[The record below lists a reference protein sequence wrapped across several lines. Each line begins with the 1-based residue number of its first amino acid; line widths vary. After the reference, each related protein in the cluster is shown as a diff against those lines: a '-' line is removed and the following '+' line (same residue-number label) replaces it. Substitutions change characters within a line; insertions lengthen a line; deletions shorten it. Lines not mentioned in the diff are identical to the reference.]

1 MLSDEQKASREGSLG
16 SSDAPVVC
24 GLSPYKSPLVL
35 YYELHGELP
44 RYSDDETQAQ
54 RIGSRLEPVIAEL
67 AAEELQ
73 IKIRK
78 CAPRRHAK
86 YPFMTANLDYEIV
99 SHPKG
104 PGVFEIKNRSGIK
117 PWESL
122 PEDIEIQA
130 RHQMAVTNREWGIV
144 AAMFQFGTIKHYE
157 LERDKEIEEYLIHIE
172 QNFLIRVEKSDPP
185 TADWNKDGLDIL
197 KKLYPRDSGKS
208 VILDDIKAIEYVRM
222 LEEAKLEV
230 KRAEAIE
237 AEAKGFL
244 QSSMQDASTAVIPG
258 YGEITWKSVK
268 ASKGFD
274 EAAFKAAHPDLYQ
287 QFIKERPGYRRFLLK
302 PSKEIV
308 CKT

>member
-1 MLSDEQKASREGSLG
+1 MLSDEQKASREGTIG

-44 RYSDDETQAQ
+44 RYTDEETQAQ

-67 AAEELQ
+67 AAEELS

-78 CAPRRHAK
+78 CPPRRHPKHA
-86 YPFMTANLDYEIV
+86 FMSANLDYEIV

-117 PWESL
+117 PWDTL
-122 PEDIEIQA
+122 PEDIEIQT

-157 LERDKEIEEYLIHIE
+157 LERDMEIEEYLIHIE
-172 QNFLIRVEKSDPP
+172 QNFLLRVETSDPP
-185 TADWNKDGLDIL
+185 TADWNKDGLDML
-197 KKLYPRDSGKS
+197 KKLYPRDSGKMITLS
-208 VILDDIKAIEYVRM
+208 EDYAAIAGYLTQAKTELAHWEDQKSQFEGQLKAAME
-222 LEEAKLEV
+222 
-230 KRAEAIE
+230 
-237 AEAKGFL
+237 
-244 QSSMQDASTAVIPG
+244 DASIAVIPS
-258 YGEITWKSVK
+258 YGEVTWKSTKSTK
-268 ASKGFD
+268 AFD
-274 EAAFKAAHPDLYQ
+274 EAAFKAAHPDLYE

-302 PSKEIV
+302 PSKELI